1 MLRVPSQARCAAL
14 LILLA
19 LLVLPSRTRAENHFI
34 EAESF
39 APTQGWKTNTD
50 SLLRKASRATTL
62 SGADGP
68 GDSIANAQV
77 AIEQAGRYRVWVR
90 SLQVAAWRGPFCAS
104 ARAGDQELGAVV
116 VDLEPDPAV
125 EDWNFVWKSF
135 DADLPAGELTL
146 SLAKHEQQNC
156 SGYVRQVDCL
166 LITSDLNLVPDHV
179 PFGPQTFIRVTVGS
193 EMEQPVYLHFFADHY
208 RDPWYSYHALG
219 SQGVHDATSVPEAE
233 LLAPGQVS
241 PWSNISPIIY
251 QDSGAA
257 LDLSLRY
264 TYESM
269 PEKMKARIEFGRA
282 DKADGTV
289 EPVKA
294 FDIDAQPNGVVIV
307 VPPDLDSPENIA
319 RLRRDADF
327 AEETGKRA
335 DAHPWPTIGKRPER
349 IPFLVSAHIGGYDLE
364 VDSVVTAREQKTLDY
379 FGFNGS
385 YERMLDGLWFMK
397 NQSYCQPD
405 VTQMRERVQAE
416 VTEFHK
422 AGRKLDDIAYC
433 ILMDEPTGQSAAF
446 MVKDEA
452 YRSAFQAWLRVQG
465 LTPADLLVPDWDA
478 VRPVEPSE
486 REALPALHYY
496 TQRFRTVA
504 LGDFM
509 AVQRGIIEE
518 AYGRS
523 FPTLVNFSDGAIY
536 TANFYDQGV
545 DYFELMNRDDQNAL
559 WSEDWANN
567 ASTYQCAAFN
577 VDLMRAAARK
587 RGQAIGH
594 YLIAHAGR
602 TAWDTKLKATSE
614 TARGVRLWTNFSYGP
629 TWGSHEGGPTWNSH
643 MWYNRPENWTAN
655 AEITREIGTVEDWL
669 LTAKPAP
676 AKVALLYSSTSDIW
690 SLENY
695 AFGFD
700 RMHTWLA
707 LSHGQTP
714 VDVVSEIDAAE
725 GLLEKYRV
733 CYLSGQNLTRA
744 AAAKLAEWVEG
755 GGTLFMTAGA
765 ASCDEFNRP
774 LDALSPLLPSDR
786 GPLTI
791 HESYQSSGRFLSTLT
806 RRDTVSWDG
815 TELDVL
821 SVQQAQTPKAN
832 AIPLATF
839 GDGSAAVV
847 EAPAGRGRII
857 SAGFLPALSYI
868 RTALIAREEA
878 CNGSPAQPQLER
890 SYNPWAFSGDIR
902 EVLLSPAKAFGGV
915 PQLTC
920 NIPLVDAVYLP
931 CEQGVLIALAN
942 YTLEPIEQVT
952 LSLTNLN
959 FITKVESIHHG
970 ELPVQRSADGVLQI
984 SLPLDASDWLK
995 VYVD

>member
-1 MLRVPSQARCAAL
+1 MLSVPSPARCAAL
-14 LILLA
+14 LLLLA
-19 LLVLPSRTRAENHFI
+19 LLALTSLANAETHFI

-39 APTQGWKTNTD
+39 APSEGWKTNND

-62 SGADGP
+62 SGADGH
-68 GDSIANAQV
+68 GDGV
-77 AIEQAGRYRVWVR
+77 ATATVTIKEAGRYRVWVR
-90 SLQVAAWRGPFCAS
+90 SLQVAAWRGPFRAS
-104 ARAGDQELGAVV
+104 ASAGGQELGSVV
-116 VDLEPDPAV
+116 IDLEPDPAI

-135 DADLPAGELTL
+135 DADLPAGEVTL

-166 LITSDLNLVPDHV
+166 LVTSDFDLVPDHV
-179 PFGPQTFIRVTVGS
+179 PFGSQTFLRVTVGS

-208 RDPWYSYHALG
+208 RDPWYSYHSLG
-219 SQGVHDATSVPEAE
+219 KEGVRNATTVSEAE
-233 LLAPGQVS
+233 LLAPGEVS

-257 LDLSLRY
+257 LDFSLRY

-269 PEKMKARIEFGRA
+269 PDNMKARIEFGRA
-282 DKADGTV
+282 DTPDGTV
-289 EPVKA
+289 EPIKT
-294 FDIDAQPNGVVIV
+294 FDIDARPNGVVIV
-307 VPPDLDSPENIA
+307 VPPDLDSPENVA

-335 DAHPWPTIGKRPER
+335 DAHPWPSIGKRPER
-349 IPFLVSAHIGGYDLE
+349 IPFLVSARIGGYDLE
-364 VDSVVTAREQKTLDY
+364 VDAAVTAREQKTLDY

-385 YERMLDGLWFMK
+385 YDRVLDGLWFMK
-397 NQSYCQPD
+397 DQSYCQPD
-405 VTQMRERVQAE
+405 VALMRERVHAE
-416 VTEFHK
+416 VAGFHK

-446 MVKDEA
+446 IVKDEA
-452 YRSAFQAWLRVQG
+452 YRTAFQAWLRGQG

-478 VRPVEPSE
+478 VRPVEPKE

-545 DYFELMNRDDQNAL
+545 DYFELMNRDDQNAI
-559 WSEDWANN
+559 WGEDWANN

-594 YLIAHAGR
+594 YLIAHADR

-629 TWGSHEGGPTWNSH
+629 TWGSHEGGPTWKSH

-655 AEITREIGTVEDWL
+655 AEITREIGAVEDWL

-676 AKVALLYSSTSDIW
+676 ANVALLYSSSSDIW
-690 SLENY
+690 SLENA

-707 LSHGQTP
+707 LSHGQMP
-714 VDVVSEIDAAE
+714 VDVVSEMDIAE
-725 GLLEKYRV
+725 GLLSNYRV
-733 CYLSGQNLTRA
+733 CYLSGQNLTRT
-744 AAAKLAEWVEG
+744 AAAKLAEWVES

-765 ASCDEFNRP
+765 ASRDEFNRP
-774 LDALSPLLPSDR
+774 LDALATLLPAER
-786 GPLTI
+786 APLVT
-791 HESYQSSGRFLSTLT
+791 HEPWQSAGRFLTALSPK
-806 RRDTVSWDG
+806 DVVAWNGESV
-815 TELDVL
+815 DVL
-821 SVQQAQTPKAN
+821 AVQQAQTPKAG
-832 AIPLATF
+832 ATTLATF
-839 GDGSAAVV
+839 SDGSAAVV
-847 EAPAGRGRII
+847 EAPAGKGSII
-857 SAGFLPALSYI
+857 SAGFLPALPYI
-868 RTALIAREEA
+868 RSALAARESA
-878 CNGSPAQPQLER
+878 SKTDPAQARLER
-890 SYNPWAFSGDIR
+890 SYNPWQFPAGLR
-902 EVLLSPAKAFGGV
+902 EQILAPAREHGAT
-915 PQLTC
+915 PLLTC
-920 NIPLVDAVYLP
+920 DIPLVDAVYLP
-931 CEQGVLIALAN
+931 CAQGVLIALAN
-942 YTLEPIEQVT
+942 YTLKPLEALTLHVAGVEGVT
-952 LSLTNLN
+952 R
-959 FITKVESIHHG
+959 VESVHHG
-970 ELPVQRSADGVLQI
+970 EIPFERSGQGEITLK
-984 SLPLDASDWLK
+984 LPLDASDWVK
-995 VYVD
+995 ISVR